1 MVLKIEAGVAACAG
15 RWEDVLRLTAGL
27 PGHDKMLIDLYVLRS
42 EALGALGR
50 HAEALALAGEPDV
63 NDYWADVQRVNVVCA
78 AIELARGDAG
88 RALDR
93 LRVVVRSTAD
103 DRRRLALWMHVASL
117 LAVTVDR
124 IGDHDGAA
132 MLFGFAAAERARLG
146 ITLRAA
152 HRPLVDATEAACRAG
167 LGATRFDEMAAAG
180 AAAPWQALV
189 ADLGA
194 TAFVERP

>member
-1 MVLKIEAGVAACAG
+1 M
-15 RWEDVLRLTAGL
+15 LRLTAGL

-117 LAVTVDR
+117 LRSPSIGSGTTTARRCCSGSPPPNEPGSGSPCGRRTNRSSTPRRRHAAPGSARPASTSWLGRSGGAV
-124 IGDHDGAA
+124 
-132 MLFGFAAAERARLG
+132 
-146 ITLRAA
+146 
-152 HRPLVDATEAACRAG
+152 
-167 LGATRFDEMAAAG
+167 AG
-180 AAAPWQALV
+180 ARGRRRP
-189 ADLGA
+189 D
-194 TAFVERP
+194 AFAELP